1 MNWIKDF
8 IPTIKRNISQTF
20 GEEKD
25 SKIPEGLWRSCDS
38 CGSILYIPE
47 LKKNSYV
54 CSKCSH
60 HFKINVKERI
70 EVTFDKGSYKDLNKT
85 EAFKDYLKF
94 KDTKK
99 YKDRFQDAQ
108 NKTECD
114 EALSIGVGTIK
125 GKKVVS
131 AMFEFDFLGG
141 SMGAIVGKRFAAAV
155 DYAVE
160 NSHPLIVFSTSGG
173 ARMQESMI
181 SLFQM
186 GKTAAAVKKLKNE
199 NLPYISVLVDPC
211 YGGVTAS
218 LAMLG
223 DLILAEPKARIGFSG
238 KRVIQD
244 TVKEDLPKDFQTA
257 ETQLENGFVDKIK
270 ANIEDV
276 KGIVYC
282 VGSIDLKP
290 LKMASESDFNKCMK
304 LNLYSAID
312 LIKGYQD
319 SLKKNNGS
327 IVLFSTVAAQ
337 RGFTNHS
344 IIASTKAAVEGLT
357 VSLAAEFAP
366 KYKSKLCGFKSNK
379 FKNCTTTIKKH
390 CSCTRYSKSS
400 SIKKNRGRK
409 RWSSSCKISSYR

>member
-60 HFKINVKERI
+60 NFKINVKERI

-257 ETQLENGFVDKIK
+257 ETQLENGFVDKI
-270 ANIEDV
+270 
-276 KGIVYC
+276 
-282 VGSIDLKP
+282 IDR
-290 LKMASESDFNKCMK
+290 
-304 LNLYSAID
+304 
-312 LIKGYQD
+312 
-319 SLKKNNGS
+319 KNFREFVDK
-327 IVLFSTVAAQ
+327 I
-337 RGFTNHS
+337 
-344 IIASTKAAVEGLT
+344 LT
-357 VSLAAEFAP
+357 MLQ
-366 KYKSKLCGFKSNK
+366 
-379 FKNCTTTIKKH
+379 
-390 CSCTRYSKSS
+390 
-400 SIKKNRGRK
+400 
-409 RWSSSCKISSYR
+409 